1 MPDGTRTISLDR
13 PRAKTPESLLE
24 YANSKLRALDSAL
37 RRRKLTPT
45 RRENAT
51 QIRRGGRTLVSF
63 CCNDYFGLARDSR
76 VEAAAIEAVRR
87 YGAGAGASRLV
98 TGDHPLLAAL
108 EARLAAF
115 KGTEAARVF
124 GSGYLANIGAIPA
137 LAGPGDLIVIDALA
151 HACLFAGAKLSGA
164 EIAVFPHNDASAA
177 AARLERRREF
187 RHALLITETIFSM
200 DGDRAPLQ
208 ALGALAEA
216 ADAWLM
222 TDDAHGLG
230 ILDPAE
236 NPAPLQMG
244 TLSKAAGAYGGYLCA
259 AAPVVELMTSRAR
272 SFVYT
277 TGLPPAAAGAA
288 LRAIEI
294 IAGDAELRRAPLA
307 LARQFAE
314 HVGAAALGGAE
325 PESQIVP
332 LILGAEARALEAQ
345 AQLEADGF
353 LVVAIRPPTVP
364 EGAARL
370 RISFSA
376 AHRPGDVARLADAVR
391 RHAPARTA

>member
-1 MPDGTRTISLDR
+1 MNFAIAKLRGLEAAKQKRALAPTVRAPGTRV
-13 PRAKTPESLLE
+13 
-24 YANSKLRALDSAL
+24 
-37 RRRKLTPT
+37 
-45 RRENAT
+45 
-51 QIRRGGRTLVSF
+51 RRGGRELVSF
-63 CCNDYFGLARDSR
+63 CCNDYFGLARDRR

-98 TGDHPLLAAL
+98 TGDHPLLDEL

-124 GSGYLANIGAIPA
+124 GSGYLANIGVIPA

-164 EIAVFPHNDASAA
+164 RIDVFPHNDVSAA
-177 AARLERRREF
+177 ADALKRRGDF

-200 DGDRAPLQ
+200 DGDRAPLE
-208 ALGALAEA
+208 ALGALAGET
-216 ADAWLM
+216 DAWLL

-236 NPAPLQMG
+236 NPAPLQVG

-259 AAPVVELMTSRAR
+259 AAPVVELMASRAR

-288 LRAIEI
+288 IKALEI
-294 IAGDAELRRAPLA
+294 IAADQTLREAPLA
-307 LARQFAE
+307 FARQFAE
-314 HVGAAALGGAE
+314 QIG
-325 PESQIVP
+325 PEAYGLAPPQSQIIP
-332 LILGAEARALEAQ
+332 LILGSEARALEVQ
-345 AQLEADGF
+345 ARLEADGF

-364 EGAARL
+364 DGEARL

-376 AHRPGDVARLADAVR
+376 AHRPEEVAALAAAIR
-391 RHAPARTA
+391 RHVPPGRA